1 MAPPGSR
8 DVTTGAR
15 RIAFRT
21 QCTGPTFRAMESAR
35 ARTPWIVLL
44 PVGVGTFMSALDGSV
59 VNTLLPVMGESLHA
73 EVAHIEWVA
82 TVYLL
87 VVSALLLGV
96 GRMGDLRGHKRIY
109 LGGFALFVLGSAL
122 CGLAPTAGWLI
133 GLRGL
138 QAVGATMLFANAL
151 AIVTKSF
158 PGSVRGRV
166 LGALG
171 MFTYLGLTTGP
182 SLGGWIADAIGWR
195 WVFYINVPVGLLA
208 LVLAWRVI
216 ADDRPEGRP
225 EPFDFRGGALF
236 TLGLVALLVA
246 LDQGHSWGWGS
257 LRVVGL
263 LAASVVL
270 LVAFVVV
277 EGRTEHPML
286 DLSLFR
292 THLFAFSAVSAM
304 LNYVAVSCV
313 TFLLPFLLIQGRG
326 LSPRN
331 AGLVLTAQPLVMAVA
346 APVSG
351 TLSDRVG
358 SRAPATLGMVLLAS
372 GLLLLARISGGSSV
386 AAIAW
391 GLAVVGLGV
400 GIFVSPNN
408 SALMGSA
415 PRNRQGIAS
424 GVLAEARNVGMVL
437 GVGLAG
443 AVFTTVM
450 AHGGVGDVASL
461 VRGVQ
466 VGLVAAAVV
475 AAVGV
480 VTSWTR

>member
-1 MAPPGSR
+1 
-8 DVTTGAR
+8 
-15 RIAFRT
+15 
-21 QCTGPTFRAMESAR
+21 MESTDSP
-35 ARTPWIVLL
+35 TPWIVLL

-59 VNTLLPVMGESLHA
+59 VNTLLPVMGEALHA

-82 TVYLL
+82 TLYLL

-133 GLRGL
+133 ALRGL
-138 QAVGATMLFANAL
+138 QAVGATMLFANAP

-166 LGALG
+166 LGAIG

-195 WVFYINVPVGLLA
+195 WVFYINVPVGALA
-208 LVLAWRVI
+208 IALAWHVI

-225 EPFDFRGGALF
+225 EPFDFRGGVLF

-246 LDQGHSWGWGS
+246 LDQGHAWGWGS
-257 LRVVGL
+257 ARVVGL
-263 LAASVVL
+263 LVASAVL
-270 LVAFVVV
+270 LGGFVVA
-277 EGRTEHPML
+277 ERRTEHPML
-286 DLSLFR
+286 DLTLFR
-292 THLFAFSAVSAM
+292 SRLFAFSTVSAM

-326 LSPRN
+326 LSPRH

-358 SRAPATLGMVLLAS
+358 SRAPATIGMVLLAG
-372 GLLLLARISGGSSV
+372 GLLLLTRRSGAASIG
-386 AAIAW
+386 AIAFA
-391 GLAVVGLGV
+391 LAVVGLGV

-450 AHGGVGDVASL
+450 ARAGAGSAGDVAGL

-466 VGLVAAAVV
+466 AGLVAAAVV

>member
-1 MAPPGSR
+1 MH
-8 DVTTGAR
+8 
-15 RIAFRT
+15 
-21 QCTGPTFRAMESAR
+21 MESTHTP
-35 ARTPWIVLL
+35 TPWIVLL
-44 PVGVGTFMSALDGSV
+44 PVGVGTFMSALDASV
-59 VNTLLPVMGESLHA
+59 VNTLLPVMGEALHA

-82 TVYLL
+82 TLYLL

-96 GRMGDLRGHKRIY
+96 GRLGDLRGHKRIY

-133 GLRGL
+133 ALRGV
-138 QAVGATMLFANAL
+138 QAIGATMLFANAP
-151 AIVTKSF
+151 AILTRTF
-158 PGSVRGRV
+158 PGSQRGRV

-195 WVFYINVPVGLLA
+195 WVFYINVPVGALA
-208 LVLAWRVI
+208 ITLAWRVI
-216 ADDRPEGRP
+216 TDDRPEGRP
-225 EPFDFRGGALF
+225 EPFDLRGAALF

-246 LDQGHSWGWGS
+246 LDQGHEWGWGS
-257 LRVVGL
+257 ARVLGL
-263 LAASVVL
+263 LAAAVAL
-270 LVAFVVV
+270 LVTFVAV
-277 EGRTEHPML
+277 ERRAAHPML
-286 DLSLFR
+286 DLTLFR
-292 THLFAFSAVSAM
+292 SRLFAASTVSAM
-304 LNYVAVSCV
+304 LNYIAVSCV

-326 LSPRN
+326 LSPRR
-331 AGLVLTAQPLVMAVA
+331 AGLVLTAQPLVMAVV

-358 SRAPATLGMVLLAS
+358 SRAPATVGMALLAV
-372 GLLLLARISGGSSV
+372 GLLLLTRTSGTASV
-386 AAIAW
+386 GAIAAA
-391 GLAVVGLGV
+391 LAVVGLGV
-400 GIFVSPNN
+400 GLFVSPNN

-415 PRNRQGIAS
+415 PRHRQGIAS

-437 GVGLAG
+437 GVGMAG

-450 AHGGVGDVASL
+450 AHGADGDVGSL

-466 VGLVAAAVV
+466 AGLLVAALV